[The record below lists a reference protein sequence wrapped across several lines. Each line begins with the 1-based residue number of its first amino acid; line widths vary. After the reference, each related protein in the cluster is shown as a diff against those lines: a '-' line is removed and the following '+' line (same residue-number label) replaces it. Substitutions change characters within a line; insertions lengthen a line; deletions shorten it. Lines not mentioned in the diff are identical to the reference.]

1 MCNDQRE
8 VVFILEMND
17 KNCMLECFYKNLS
30 EGLINFKKIVTVLF
44 SSVKLSNICVAV
56 VNNFEKITVMV
67 VSLD

>member
-1 MCNDQRE
+1 MT
-8 VVFILEMND
+8 
-17 KNCMLECFYKNLS
+17 NCMLECFYKNLA

-56 VNNFEKITVMV
+56 VNNFEKITVIMV